1 MSVRNGQH
9 AAECCLCDLGFH
21 TKAELDRHDALF
33 ASQHAAA
40 LIKGARIDFGKSF
53 SAPVEFTDILGSNDV
68 PMHKELNHLEVAKA
82 AAEPLGGQIEEL
94 FGGDARWAHIA
105 GKPVAAVSKG
115 TANGIDPMFAD
126 LVKIGV

>member
-1 MSVRNGQH
+1 MIPAGME
-9 AAECCLCDLGFH
+9 AECCLCSRYFA
-21 TKAELDRHDALF
+21 TKSELDAHEKTFAAEHATAL
-33 ASQHAAA
+33 S
-40 LIKGARIDFGKSF
+40 KGGRTDFGKSL
-53 SAPVEFTDILGSNDV
+53 SAPVEFADILGSNDV
-68 PMHKELNHLEVAKA
+68 PTTKELGNLEVAKA